1 MGPITLGLAIEDE
14 QLWNEVQSCL
24 SDLPVHV
31 VAEQRALD
39 RMPEFLESLGRTQPD
54 MVLLDTVKL
63 SGTLDEAIR
72 QIRAVSAESVIV
84 ALHTAADADSI
95 LRAFRAGVSEYLF
108 PPLASGLRKA
118 VQSRVE
124 EREQRREEARPGA
137 RTIAI
142 LSVKGGCGA
151 TTIACHVAVEL
162 GRHKQKVLLADLDLE
177 AGMVSFLMKAKSQYS
192 ILDAVENTHKL
203 DSHFWKALVSTEVPG
218 LDIISAPAMLAHQH
232 APSPEPLRQV
242 LQFLRSQYDWV
253 ILDMG
258 RSLDPLTV
266 NAIEHMDEVFLVT
279 TLEVPALHQTKQ
291 TVHALAGIGYDKRRL
306 RLIVNRVPKRLDVTA
321 DEIEKIVGVAVYAM
335 LPNNYPALHECY
347 AGGKLLARG
356 TDLAQ
361 HLARLAER
369 IAGIPQEKPKR
380 WLGIFGS

>member
-39 RMPEFLESLGRTQPD
+39 RMPEFLESLGRSQPD

-124 EREQRREEARPGA
+124 EREQRREEARGCLPCGSQEFHRHLPG
-137 RTIAI
+137 
-142 LSVKGGCGA
+142 
-151 TTIACHVAVEL
+151 
-162 GRHKQKVLLADLDLE
+162 
-177 AGMVSFLMKAKSQYS
+177 
-192 ILDAVENTHKL
+192 
-203 DSHFWKALVSTEVPG
+203 
-218 LDIISAPAMLAHQH
+218 
-232 APSPEPLRQV
+232 
-242 LQFLRSQYDWV
+242 
-253 ILDMG
+253 
-258 RSLDPLTV
+258 
-266 NAIEHMDEVFLVT
+266 EH
-279 TLEVPALHQTKQ
+279 
-291 TVHALAGIGYDKRRL
+291 G
-306 RLIVNRVPKRLDVTA
+306 
-321 DEIEKIVGVAVYAM
+321 
-335 LPNNYPALHECY
+335 
-347 AGGKLLARG
+347 
-356 TDLAQ
+356 
-361 HLARLAER
+361 
-369 IAGIPQEKPKR
+369 
-380 WLGIFGS
+380 